1 MRVDTGFHFSQV
13 PLTCQHSKHPGSLLL
28 VECVWG
34 LARQPECIVSRDTGY
49 LPEIVLASGAWE
61 FMSLNVP
68 TVAVVD
74 WTEKGS
80 AACEVP
86 VAVCLV
92 FDVFNHEFPSEV
104 LCPSP
109 QAMSNRQLVDF

>member
-1 MRVDTGFHFSQV
+1 
-13 PLTCQHSKHPGSLLL
+13 
-28 VECVWG
+28 
-34 LARQPECIVSRDTGY
+34 
-49 LPEIVLASGAWE
+49 
-61 FMSLNVP
+61 MSLNVP
-68 TVAVVD
+68 TVAAVD

-80 AACEVP
+80 GACGVP

-109 QAMSNRQLVDF
+109 QAMSNGQLVDF

>member
-1 MRVDTGFHFSQV
+1 M
-13 PLTCQHSKHPGSLLL
+13 
-28 VECVWG
+28 
-34 LARQPECIVSRDTGY
+34 SRDTGY
-49 LPEIVLASGAWE
+49 LPKIVLASGAWE

-68 TVAVVD
+68 TVAAVD

-80 AACEVP
+80 GACGVP

-109 QAMSNRQLVDF
+109 QAMSNRQLVDFKISRGHVHLSTPPVPQISPTNERG